1 MRFTYADDAPLAP
14 RQPVRP
20 ARSPLQRG
28 LTVALGIMV
37 ALATWEIATFAIDYW
52 RALHG

>member
-1 MRFTYADDAPLAP
+1 MRFTYADDAPHSP
-14 RQPVRP
+14 RDRAKP
-20 ARSPLQRG
+20 AQSFAQRF

-37 ALATWEIATFAIDYW
+37 ALAAWQIATFAIDYW